1 MNAALREQESR
12 GGEGKAGRQAGR
24 MGAGEIQAEYVCGV
38 RAKIN

>member
-1 MNAALREQESR
+1 MRPCGNKRAGEERE
-12 GGEGKAGRQAGR
+12 RQAGR